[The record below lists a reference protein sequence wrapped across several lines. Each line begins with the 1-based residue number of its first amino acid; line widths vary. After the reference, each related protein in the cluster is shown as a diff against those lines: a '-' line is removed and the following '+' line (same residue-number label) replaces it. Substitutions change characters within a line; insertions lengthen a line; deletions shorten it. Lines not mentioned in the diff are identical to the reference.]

1 MEKVGRRAGA
11 IKAVSFDLDGTLYPN
26 YRLYRRLIPFLLI
39 HPFFY
44 TAFNL
49 VRHKLHGPQ
58 WAETAPA
65 PGSSFYDE
73 QASLMAAI
81 LHQEQKPVREK
92 AERVIYR
99 TWETLFS
106 GVKPF
111 PLVKETLSAFRNA
124 GLRLA
129 VLSDFP
135 PGRKISFLDLD
146 GFFDVVLSTEET
158 GRLKPSCVPFAALV
172 KSLSLEAHEILYV
185 GNSPRYDAA
194 GARLAGMKTAL
205 IKRNVFSTGH
215 CPNTGGADF
224 VFRNYRQL
232 REYVLG

>member
-1 MEKVGRRAGA
+1 MEHFGRVGA

-26 YRLYRRLIPFLLI
+26 YRLYRRLLPFFLI

-44 TAFNL
+44 RAFTL
-49 VRHKLHGPQ
+49 VRHKLHSSD

-65 PGSSFYDE
+65 PCSSFYDE

-81 LHQEQKPVREK
+81 LHQKQKAVREK

-99 TWETLFS
+99 RWETLFS

-111 PLVKETLSAFRNA
+111 PFVRETLDAFRKA

-135 PGRKISFLDLD
+135 PGRKISILGLD
-146 GFFDVVLSTEET
+146 GFFEVVFSTEET
-158 GRLKPSCVPFAALV
+158 GRLKPSRVPFAALA
-172 KSLSLEAHEILYV
+172 KLLNLEAQEILYV

-205 IKRNVFSTGH
+205 IKRSVFSTGY
-215 CPNTGGADF
+215 CPNTGEADF

>member
-1 MEKVGRRAGA
+1 MEHFGRAGA

-26 YRLYRRLIPFLLI
+26 YRLYRRLIPFLSI

-44 TAFNL
+44 TVFNL
-49 VRHKLHGPQ
+49 VRHKLHSPP

-65 PGSSFYDE
+65 PNSSFYDE
-73 QASLMAAI
+73 QASLMAEI
-81 LHQEQKPVREK
+81 LHQKQKTVREK
-92 AERVIYR
+92 AERIIYR
-99 TWETLFS
+99 RWETLFS

-111 PLVKETLSAFRNA
+111 PLVRETLDAFRKA

-135 PGRKISFLDLD
+135 PGRKISFLGLD
-146 GFFDVVLSTEET
+146 GFFEIVLSTEET
-158 GRLKPSCVPFAALV
+158 GRLKPSRVPFDVLA
-172 KSLSLEAHEILYV
+172 KSLNLEAQEILYV
-185 GNSPRYDAA
+185 GNSRRYDVD

-205 IKRNVFSTGH
+205 IKRSVFSTGY
-215 CPNTGGADF
+215 CPDTGWADF

>member
-1 MEKVGRRAGA
+1 MEHFGRAGA

-39 HPFFY
+39 HPLFY
-44 TAFNL
+44 RAFNL
-49 VRHKLHGPQ
+49 VRHKLHSPQ
-58 WAETAPA
+58 WTETAPA

-81 LHQEQKPVREK
+81 LRQELKPVREK

-99 TWETLFS
+99 RWEALFF

-111 PLVKETLSAFRNA
+111 PHVRETLAAFRNA

-129 VLSDFP
+129 ILSDFP
-135 PGRKISFLDLD
+135 PGRKISLLGLDD
-146 GFFDVVLSTEET
+146 FFELVLSTEET
-158 GRLKPSCVPFAALV
+158 GRLKPSPVPFAALAE
-172 KSLSLEAHEILYV
+172 SLNMEAQEILYV
-185 GNSPRYDAA
+185 GNNPSCDAA

-205 IKRNVFSTGH
+205 IKRSVFSTGF